1 MPFAQRRDRDNSVQ
15 FLSQHPVESSDRS
28 VAHAD
33 SQESALQREEARHIF
48 LSAAVEAKRLM
59 CRTHTVRSAPTS
71 GKSENYAER
80 NDIDIVPA
88 SRFYHE
94 YLWK

>member
-1 MPFAQRRDRDNSVQ
+1 MPFAQRRDRDGSVQ
-15 FLSQHPVESSDRS
+15 FLSQHPRQSSDRWA
-28 VAHAD
+28 AHAD
-33 SQESALQREEARHIF
+33 AQEFALQREEARHIF

-59 CRTHTVRSAPTS
+59 YRTHTVRSAPTS
-71 GKSENYAER
+71 GRSENYAKR
-80 NDIDIVPA
+80 NDIVIVPA